1 MSMPPLISSN
11 EPEPA
16 WDIAKLFP
24 FQGGW
29 SESEY
34 LALTESTNQLVE
46 LKQGRVEVLPMPTM
60 AHQLIVTFLYDAI
73 RAFARPKNLGIALI
87 APLRVR
93 LALGEFRE
101 PDVVFMLKEH
111 RSRATDEFWNGADLI
126 MEVVSRDWGSQK
138 RDLIEKRAD
147 YESAGVSEYW
157 IVDPFEKRIIVLAL
171 EGSTYAVHGEF
182 APGKQAGS
190 RLLPGFT
197 VEVAEVFKAAEV

>member
-1 MSMPPLISSN
+1 MSMPPLISSS
-11 EPEPA
+11 EPQPT

-24 FQGGW
+24 YQGGW

-73 RAFARPKNLGIALI
+73 RAFARPKNLGIAVI

-93 LALGEFRE
+93 LRPGEFRE
-101 PDVVFMLKEH
+101 PDVVFMLAEH
-111 RSRATDEFWNGADLI
+111 RSRAGNEFWDGADLI
-126 MEVVSRDWGSQK
+126 MEVVSRDPGSHK

-157 IVDPFEKRIIVLAL
+157 IVDPLEKRITVLAL
-171 EGSTYAVHGEF
+171 DGSTYVVVGEF
-182 APGKQAGS
+182 GPDEQADS
-190 RLLPGFT
+190 RLLPGFA
-197 VEVAEVFKAAEV
+197 VNVAEVFQAAEV